1 MVTPSSLKPPLLKQR
16 CVFLDRDGVI
26 NRKPP
31 DGEYIRTWEEFH
43 FLPGIADWIR
53 LFNSL
58 GLLVVVVTNQRGVA
72 RGLIRSENL
81 EEIHRNMIRELA
93 DAGARIDDLFCCPH
107 EEGACEC
114 RKPRPGMV
122 LAAERKWNIALAD
135 SLLIGD
141 SERDRRLAEACG
153 LTFVR
158 AADGHVV
165 EVAQALESRP
175 A

>member
-1 MVTPSSLKPPLLKQR
+1 MPDKPMPEQR

-31 DGEYIRTWEEFH
+31 EGDYIREWSEFQ

-53 LFNSL
+53 LFNAL
-58 GLLVVVVTNQRGVA
+58 GLLVVVVTNQRCVA
-72 RGLIRSENL
+72 RGLIRSEDL
-81 EEIHRNMIRELA
+81 EEIHNNMTRELA
-93 DAGARIDDLFCCPH
+93 CAGARIDDVFCCPH
-107 EEGACEC
+107 EEGACDC
-114 RKPRPGMV
+114 RKPKPGMV
-122 LAAERKWNIALAD
+122 LAAQRKWNIRLAG

-141 SERDRRLAEACG
+141 SVRDAGLAEACG

-158 AADGHVV
+158 VDEGHVL
-165 EVAQALESRP
+165 EVSRALGTRS